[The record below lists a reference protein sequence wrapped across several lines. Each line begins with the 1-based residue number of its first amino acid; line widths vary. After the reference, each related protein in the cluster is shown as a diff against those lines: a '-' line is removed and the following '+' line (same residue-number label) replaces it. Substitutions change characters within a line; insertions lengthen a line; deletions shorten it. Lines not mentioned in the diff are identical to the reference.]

1 MNIVS
6 QSISDGIKLPSIID
20 NVLECSEKKRLLV
33 QLVSGLLA
41 SGHYTDIHPEDGEPK
56 IKSLD
61 EGASW
66 KEDGF
71 PRRHT
76 FFVLDDAESLL
87 RDIEFIVKQEGGK

>member
-1 MNIVS
+1 VS
-6 QSISDGIKLPSIID
+6 GLTTEDTEGT
-20 NVLECSEKKRLLV
+20 EKKHLLV

-41 SGHYTDIHPEDGEPK
+41 SGHYTDIHPEDDEPK

-61 EGASW
+61 VGESW
-66 KEDGF
+66 EEDGY
-71 PRRHT
+71 PRRRP

>member
-1 MNIVS
+1 MKGLTTE
-6 QSISDGIKLPSIID
+6 DTEGT
-20 NVLECSEKKRLLV
+20 EKKRLLV

-61 EGASW
+61 VGASW

-71 PRRHT
+71 PRRRPFH
-76 FFVLDDAESLL
+76 VLDDAESLL
-87 RDIEFIVKQEGGK
+87 NDIEFIVKQEGGE